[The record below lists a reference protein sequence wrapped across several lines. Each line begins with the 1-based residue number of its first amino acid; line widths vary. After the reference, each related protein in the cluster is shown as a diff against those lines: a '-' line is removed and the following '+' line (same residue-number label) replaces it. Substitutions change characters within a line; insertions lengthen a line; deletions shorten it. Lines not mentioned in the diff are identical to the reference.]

1 MLGRGAIPIV
11 HDQHLLISEARL
23 SFDLGLTP
31 LLSLSALLPV
41 RMIDTSIRYLDSAG
55 DEVELVDP
63 GIHHRNETVSG
74 LADPTLLLAAS
85 RARDAWRFTARAGFT
100 VPIGRTEEDPFRL
113 GGMGVAHQ
121 HIQMGTG
128 TFNPVL
134 ALEVT
139 RRWERWR
146 VGAFAL
152 TQQAVYENDKG
163 YQAGDRYAG
172 GLVASRRL
180 GERFTVRASLETQAE
195 TAERWA
201 GTVHTDDGN
210 RGRFDLLAGAAASW
224 AATDHLGLDLAV
236 KLPLVTHA
244 VGGQLEMPA
253 ILELGVS
260 YSFGSASSASR
271 TDASPP
277 LASHDDD
284 HGHAHAHDDGH
295 DHAHDSTIDT
305 RALSADAVHPPGADH
320 ASGEAVALPS
330 STEAAAQPAPA
341 PITSS
346 PSQLPPRPS
355 SVAVAPRPPA
365 PSAAPASPAPS
376 APAPSARPL
385 PLDPLDPTGIDL
397 ANYGAPGEAKD
408 LRPVPGKQLTVFD
421 FRADWCKACHE
432 LDPLLLALARA
443 FPDRIAIRRID
454 VVDWESPAAIRY
466 LVPKNIAIPHLK
478 VLDAKG
484 ALLLERT
491 TDRRG
496 PRALVEA
503 VRQLL
508 PP

>member
-1 MLGRGAIPIV
+1 M
-11 HDQHLLISEARL
+11 
-23 SFDLGLTP
+23 
-31 LLSLSALLPV
+31 LPV
-41 RMIDTSIRYLDSAG
+41 RMIDTSIRYLDTAG
-55 DEVELVDP
+55 DEVELVYPDV
-63 GIHHRNETVSG
+63 HHRDETVSG
-74 LADPTLLLAAS
+74 LADPTILLAAS

-100 VPIGRTEEDPFRL
+100 IPIGRTEEDPFRL
-113 GGMGVAHQ
+113 GGMGVRHQ

-128 TFNPVL
+128 TLNPVL

-139 RRWERWR
+139 RAWQQWR
-146 VGAFAL
+146 FGAFAL

-180 GERFTVRASLETQAE
+180 GARWTLRASLETQAE

-224 AATDHLGLDLAV
+224 AATDHLGLDLALKIPV
-236 KLPLVTHA
+236 ITHA
-244 VGGQLEMPA
+244 VGGQLDMPA

-260 YSFGSASSASR
+260 YRFGSSSSASR
-271 TDASPP
+271 TTSPSP
-277 LASHDDD
+277 SPAVDD
-284 HGHAHAHDDGH
+284 HGHAHGADDH
-295 DHAHDSTIDT
+295 DHGHAHGDNHAPAATS
-305 RALSADAVHPPGADH
+305 ALSSDAVHPPGADH
-320 ASGEAVALPS
+320 ASGEAVALSS
-330 STEAAAQPAPA
+330 STAAP
-341 PITSS
+341 
-346 PSQLPPRPS
+346 L
-355 SVAVAPRPPA
+355 
-365 PSAAPASPAPS
+365 APASSSPAVHSSPALPSSGTTATPSTTPPRAPS
-376 APAPSARPL
+376 APTAAATPRTPSAPTAAATARAPSAPTAA
-385 PLDPLDPTGIDL
+385 DPLDTTGIDI

-408 LRPVPGKQLTVFD
+408 LRPVPGKQLTIFD

-454 VVDWESPAAIRY
+454 VVDWESPAALRY

-478 VLDAKG
+478 ILDAKG

-496 PRALVEA
+496 PAALVEA

-508 PP
+508 K